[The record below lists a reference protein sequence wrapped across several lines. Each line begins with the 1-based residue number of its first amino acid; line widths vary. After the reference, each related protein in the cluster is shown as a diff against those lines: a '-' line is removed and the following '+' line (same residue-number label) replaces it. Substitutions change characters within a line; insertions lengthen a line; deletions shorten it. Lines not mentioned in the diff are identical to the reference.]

1 MVKIKHIIDY
11 GIINIQPFTLD
22 ISLRDILSA
31 DRIELPKSYDLRHVQ
46 IMEAL
51 YKIKNLLDRQEML
64 NYIQSYLDPSDD
76 IPQWIDAHPDKV
88 SQLLDW
94 WEAYLDDET
103 TYREALNLAFDKIM
117 REEFK
122 NENRT

>member
-1 MVKIKHIIDY
+1 MIKYIRIVDY
-11 GIINIQPFTLD
+11 GTIEILPFTLD
-22 ISLRDILSA
+22 ISLRDILSV
-31 DRIELPKSYDLRHVQ
+31 DRIELPKSYDLRHAQ

-76 IPQWIDAHPDKV
+76 IPQWINAHPDKT

-103 TYREALNLAFDKIM
+103 TYREALNLAFEKMM

>member
-31 DRIELPKSYDLRHVQ
+31 DRIELPKSYDLRHAQ

-76 IPQWIDAHPDKV
+76 IPQWIDAHPDKI

-117 REEFK
+117 REA
-122 NENRT
+122 RTK

>member
-1 MVKIKHIIDY
+1 MIKYIRIVDY
-11 GIINIQPFTLD
+11 GTIEILPFTLD
-22 ISLRDILSA
+22 ISLRDILSV
-31 DRIELPKSYDLRHVQ
+31 DRIELPKSYDLRHAQ

-76 IPQWIDAHPDKV
+76 IPQWINAHPDKT

-94 WEAYLDDET
+94 WAAYLDDET
-103 TYREALNLAFDKIM
+103 TYREALNLAFEKMM

>member
-1 MVKIKHIIDY
+1 MVQIKHIIDY
-11 GIINIQPFTLD
+11 GTINIQ
-22 ISLRDILSA
+22 SLNFDTSLWDILNA
-31 DRIELPKSYDLRHVQ
+31 DRIELPTLHDSGRVQ

-51 YKIKNLLDRQEML
+51 YKIKDLLDWQEML
-64 NYIQSYLDPSDD
+64 DYIQNYLDPSDN
-76 IPQWIDAHPDKV
+76 IPKWANSHPDKIP
-88 SQLLDW
+88 LLLSW

-103 TYREALNLAFDKIM
+103 TYREALNLAFDKIT

>member
-1 MVKIKHIIDY
+1 MIQIKRIINY
-11 GIINIQPFTLD
+11 GTINIQPFTLD

-31 DRIELPKSYDLRHVQ
+31 DRIELLKSYDLRHVQ

-76 IPQWIDAHPDKV
+76 IPQWIDAHPDKT

-103 TYREALNLAFDKIM
+103 TYREALNLAFDKMM

>member
-76 IPQWIDAHPDKV
+76 IPQWIDAHPDKT

-94 WEAYLDDET
+94 WAAYLDDET